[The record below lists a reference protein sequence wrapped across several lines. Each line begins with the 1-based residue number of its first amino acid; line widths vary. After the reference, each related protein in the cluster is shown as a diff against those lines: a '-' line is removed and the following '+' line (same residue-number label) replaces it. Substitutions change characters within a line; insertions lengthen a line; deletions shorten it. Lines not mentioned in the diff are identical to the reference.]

1 MQSILQRVDIRQL
14 SGICLYSS
22 KRTAAAVN
30 QGGTADSLF
39 VLDRVFLS
47 RTFFVL
53 NNIGGKNDFTYKTMA
68 HVRVNATAKNATNFR

>member
-1 MQSILQRVDIRQL
+1 M
-14 SGICLYSS
+14 
-22 KRTAAAVN
+22 N

-68 HVRVNATAKNATNFR
+68 HVRVNETTKKRDKFSDEKKKI